1 MNMLYFLENLGIAVF
16 AITGVLAVRQKGVD
30 VFGAVVLGVV
40 TAIGGGTIR
49 DTLLGIPVYW
59 IRDFTY
65 AWSAIAA
72 ALLAFFL
79 AKRLQHTYQLL
90 LYLDGLG
97 AALFGVTAAEKVLS
111 LSFSAPVA
119 VLMGL
124 LTSIGGGI
132 MRDTLAGRPS
142 LLMSRELYAT
152 PILLGCSVYV
162 LTQAILGG
170 FWSGILALACA
181 FGLRATAIHRH
192 LEMPGW
198 LSTEAES

>member
-1 MNMLYFLENLGIAVF
+1 MTLYLLENLGIAVF
-16 AITGVLAVRQKGVD
+16 AITGVLAVRQQGVD

-49 DTLLGIPVYW
+49 DTLLGIPIYW
-59 IRDFTY
+59 VRDFNY
-65 AWSAIAA
+65 AWSAIVA

-79 AKRLQHTYQLL
+79 VKKLQHTYQWL

-97 AALFGVTAAEKVLS
+97 AALFGITAAEKVLG
-111 LSFSAPVA
+111 LHFSEPIA

-152 PILLGCSVYV
+152 PILLGCTVYV
-162 LTQAILGG
+162 GTGHFLSI
-170 FWSGILALACA
+170 FWSGALALICA
-181 FGLRATAIHRH
+181 FGLRATAIYRH
-192 LEMPGW
+192 LEMPVW
-198 LSTEAES
+198 LSTQAETE

>member
-1 MNMLYFLENLGIAVF
+1 MLYFLENLGIAVF

-79 AKRLQHTYQLL
+79 AKRLQHTFLLL

-152 PILLGCSVYV
+152 PILLGCSIHV
-162 LTQAILGG
+162 LTQASLGG
-170 FWSGILALACA
+170 FWSGALALTCA

-198 LSTEAES
+198 LSTEAESE